1 MRVGGR
7 KMETH
12 LNDEEQPPVCDR
24 CMRMLDAKR
33 NEPAKRPRHGGEPEP
48 IRHTHAHFILRVEVG

>member
-1 MRVGGR
+1 
-7 KMETH
+7 METH

-33 NEPAKRPRHGGEPEP
+33 NEPAKRPRHGGESEP